1 MIALNFTLFVQL
13 GLFLVFLWVTNKVIY
28 RPLLRTMDA
37 RTDKTQEDRTLA
49 DTEANEAQQ
58 LETLFKDRLVNAH
71 QEAARRHQKAR
82 YEAYLK
88 NRETLGGLRSQS
100 EQELAV
106 YRTEAEAKL
115 AEERQKLS
123 GLLPA
128 IVEAIDRQVNT
139 EGSLL

>member
-37 RTDKTQEDRTLA
+37 RTDKTQEDRATA
-49 DTEANEAQQ
+49 ESQTKDAQQ
-58 LETLFKDRLVNAH
+58 LEALHKDRLVNAH
-71 QEAARRHQKAR
+71 QDAARRHQKAR

-88 NRETLGGLRSQS
+88 NREALGVLRSQS
-100 EQELAV
+100 EQELVV
-106 YRTEAEAKL
+106 YRAGVEAQL
-115 AEERQKLS
+115 AEERRKLP
-123 GLLPA
+123 GLLPP